1 MQQKQEKKQE
11 PKWVAGKNIP
21 ENMIYACFGA
31 MSNTGLAT
39 GLASIEAVTEVGLQ
53 KAGIGC
59 LGGLPTKLPPV
70 MGKTEASK
78 KVITVDGCPAECSRK
93 IVEAAGY
100 KVTKSIMLARDVPM
114 KKESMAKDIESGTTK
129 PMKEYVAP
137 EEVKKAKEV
146 IIRAIEED

>member
-1 MQQKQEKKQE
+1 MEDKKQE
-11 PKWVAGKNIP
+11 NKWIAGKNMP

-39 GLASIEAVTEVGLQ
+39 GLASIEAVDEVGLQ

-59 LGGLPTKLPPV
+59 LGGLPTKLPTV
-70 MGKTEASK
+70 LGKSAASK
-78 KVITVDGCPAECSRK
+78 KIITVDGCPAECSRK

-114 KKESMAKDIESGTTK
+114 KKKSMGDDIESETTK
-129 PMKEYVAP
+129 PMRAYLSD
-137 EEVKKAKEV
+137 EEIKKAKEV
-146 IIRAIEED
+146 IVRAIQEG